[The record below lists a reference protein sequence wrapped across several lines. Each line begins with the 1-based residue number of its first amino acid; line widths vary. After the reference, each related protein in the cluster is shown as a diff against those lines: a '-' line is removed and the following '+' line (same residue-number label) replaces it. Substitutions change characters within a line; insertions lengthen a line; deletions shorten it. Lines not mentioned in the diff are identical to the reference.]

1 VDQSEMLRGMRRRD
15 FVRASA
21 GASLGVMTA
30 GGLLKAADAV
40 AAGPGGAEGP
50 GIAGPYVGAGSTAA
64 IRPFPLTQVA
74 LGPGL
79 LKEKQDRMVSFAR
92 GYDERR
98 FLVLFNQLANRPNP
112 PGVNAPGGWE
122 DGGLLSG
129 HWTGHYMTMLAQAAA
144 AGYTDLRDKLEWVV
158 NELGE
163 CQDALADQGLTVHP
177 GYLGCKP
184 EDTVLRI
191 GPPRFAVY
199 GSNQNTNSWAPWY
212 TQHKIIRG
220 FLDAYTLAGLDRAL
234 EIVLKMAE
242 WAFLALTLGDV
253 MHPNYSGPPTRSD
266 LNYMWDTY
274 IAGELGGINEVMAEI
289 AALTDDRRFLEIAR
303 KFDNRE
309 SLFGACLENR
319 DILVC
324 APGTQPGRRR
334 PPRLHANQHVPNFT
348 GYMRIYEQ
356 SGDEQYH
363 TVAKNF
369 WAMIVPH
376 RMFSHGGTSG
386 NYPGSNDNIEQLQN
400 RDNIANAIA
409 AGGAESC
416 TTYNVVKL
424 ARNLFLHDP
433 DPKYMD
439 YVERGHFNQIA
450 GTRQDTNTNSSPN
463 VTYFQPL
470 TPGSRRS
477 YGNTGTCCGGTGMEN
492 HLKHQETV
500 FFHSADH
507 TELWVNLFIPS
518 TLNWTQREFTVV
530 QETDFPRSQSTKLT
544 LNGNGRVNVKLRVPG
559 WATKGYT
566 VKLNGQTQSLDA
578 EPSSYVSIDRVWSPG
593 DTIEI
598 AFPFPIRIERAIDRP
613 DTQTVMYGPLA
624 YPVLGSVP
632 AGQFQQLTLYKYLK
646 RDGDYGRAA
655 ITNGT
660 GVNLTAGGLTL
671 RPQYVGDTQAQS
683 MYFRRVEPEIV
694 FGSIGTGVPNV
705 KRDDDLPNYDVPV
718 TGITSPGDDGLTFLD
733 IVWDKAPFAN
743 HGAFVSTVTD
753 TANAFVDAG
762 LLTPQ
767 QRATVVAAAAS
778 AEEELRP

>member
-1 VDQSEMLRGMRRRD
+1 MDRGMRRRD
-15 FVRASA
+15 FMRASA
-21 GASLGVMTA
+21 GASLTVMTA
-30 GGLLKAADAV
+30 GGRFRAGDALAA
-40 AAGPGGAEGP
+40 PGGAGGP
-50 GIAGPYVGAGSTAA
+50 GSLAPYVGAGSTAA
-64 IRPFPLTQVA
+64 IQPFQLPQVT
-74 LGPGL
+74 LGAGM
-79 LKEKQDRMVSFAR
+79 LKDKQDRMISFAR

-98 FLVLFNQLANRPNP
+98 FLVLFNQLAGRPNP
-112 PGVNAPGGWE
+112 SGVNPPGGWE

-129 HWTGHYMTMLAQAAA
+129 HWTGHYMTMLAQAAG
-144 AGYTDLRDKLEWVV
+144 AGFPDLGDKLGWVV
-158 NELGE
+158 NELGA
-163 CQDALADQGLTVHP
+163 CQDALADKGLTVHP

-212 TQHKIIRG
+212 TQHKIMRG
-220 FLDAYTLAGLDRAL
+220 LLDAYTLAGNDRAL
-234 EIVLKMAE
+234 EIALKMAE
-242 WAFLALTLGDV
+242 WAFLAITVGDV
-253 MHPNYSGPPTRSD
+253 MHPDYSGPPTRSD

-274 IAGELGGINEVMAEI
+274 IAGENGGFNEVMAEV
-289 AALTDDRRFLEIAR
+289 AALTEDRRFLQIAR
-303 KFDNRE
+303 AFDNRE
-309 SLFGACLENR
+309 SLFGACLEDR

-356 SGDEQYH
+356 SGDEQYR

-369 WAMIVPH
+369 FGMIVPH

-386 NYPGSNDNIEQLQN
+386 DYPGSNDNIEQLQN

-409 AGGAESC
+409 SGGAESC
-416 TTYNVVKL
+416 TTYNLVKL
-424 ARNLFLHDP
+424 ARNLFLHQP

-439 YVERGHFNQIA
+439 YVERGLFNQIA

-492 HLKHQETV
+492 HTKHQESV
-500 FFHSADH
+500 YFHSADD
-507 TELWVNLFIPS
+507 TELWVNLFVPS
-518 TLNWTQREFTVV
+518 TLNWTQRGFTVV
-530 QETDFPRSQSTKLT
+530 QETDFPRQQSTRLT
-544 LNGNGRVNVKLRVPG
+544 LNGSGHLTVRLRVPG
-559 WATKGYT
+559 WAVKGYT
-566 VKLNGQTQSLDA
+566 VKLNGEVLSLDA
-578 EPSSYVSIDRVWSPG
+578 RPSSYVSIERDWSAG
-593 DTIEI
+593 DTLEI
-598 AFPFPIRIERAIDRP
+598 AFPFSVRIERAIDRP

-624 YPVLGSVP
+624 YPVLGTVA
-632 AGQFQQLTLYKYLK
+632 AGQFQQLTLYRHLK

-655 ITNGT
+655 ITPST
-660 GVNLTAGGLTL
+660 GVSLTAGGLTL
-671 RPQYVGDTQAQS
+671 RPQYVGDTQPQS

-705 KRDDDLPNYDVPV
+705 KRDDNLPNYDVPV
-718 TGITSPGDDGLTFLD
+718 TGIVSPGDDGLMFLD
-733 IVWDKAPFAN
+733 IVWDHAPFAD
-743 HGAFVSTVTD
+743 HGAFVSTVAS
-753 TANAFVDAG
+753 TAGAFVSAG
-762 LLTPQ
+762 ALTQ
-767 QRATVVAAAAS
+767 AQRAAVIAAAAS

>member
-1 VDQSEMLRGMRRRD
+1 MRRRD
-15 FVRASA
+15 FMHASA
-21 GASLGVMTA
+21 GASLAAVTA
-30 GGLLKAADAV
+30 GGLLKASAAHAAPDA
-40 AAGPGGAEGP
+40 AAGPGSPA
-50 GIAGPYVGAGSTAA
+50 PYVGAGSTAA
-64 IRPFPLTQVA
+64 IRPFQINRVT

-79 LKEKQDRMVSFAR
+79 LKEKQDRMIAFAR

-98 FLVLFNQLANRPNP
+98 FLVLFNQLAGRPNP

-144 AGYTDLRDKLEWVV
+144 GGYADLQDKLAWVV

-163 CQDALADQGLTVHP
+163 CQDALADNGLTVHP
-177 GYLGCKP
+177 GYLGAKP
-184 EDTVLRI
+184 EDTVLRV

-212 TQHKIIRG
+212 TQHKIMRG
-220 FLDAYTLAGLDRAL
+220 FLDAYTLAGNERAL

-242 WAFLALTLGDV
+242 WAFLAITVGDV
-253 MHPNYSGPPTRSD
+253 MHPNYAGPPTRRD

-274 IAGELGGINEVMAEI
+274 IAGELGGANEVMAEV
-289 AALTDDRRFLEIAR
+289 AALTEDRRYLEVAR
-303 KFDNRE
+303 AFDNRE
-309 SLFGACLENR
+309 SLFDACLENR

-356 SGDEQYH
+356 SGDESYH

-369 WAMIVPH
+369 WGMIVPH

-409 AGGAESC
+409 SGGAETC
-416 TTYNVVKL
+416 TTYNVIKL
-424 ARNLFLHDP
+424 ARNLFFHDP

-450 GTRQDTNTNSSPN
+450 GSRQDTNTNSNPN

-492 HLKHQETV
+492 HTKHQESAY
-500 FFHSADH
+500 FHSADD

-518 TLNWTQREFTVV
+518 TLDWAERGFTIV
-530 QETDFPRSQSTKLT
+530 QETDFPRRQSTKLT
-544 LNGNGRVNVKLRVPG
+544 VNGSGRLTIKLRVPA
-559 WATKGYT
+559 WATNGYT
-566 VKLNGQTQSLDA
+566 VKLNGATEDLDA
-578 EPSSYVSIDRVWSPG
+578 KPSSYVSLERDWTSG

-598 AFPFPIRIERAIDRP
+598 DFPFGIRIERARDRP

-624 YPVLGSVP
+624 YPIVGSVP
-632 AGQFQQLTLYKYLK
+632 AGQFQQLTLYRHLK
-646 RDGDYGRAA
+646 LDGDYARTA
-655 ITNGT
+655 ITKGS
-660 GVNLTAGGLTL
+660 GVTLTAGGLTL
-671 RPQYVGDTQAQS
+671 RPQYVGDTQQQS

-694 FGSIGTGVPNV
+694 FGSIATGVPNV

-733 IVWDKAPFAN
+733 IVWDQAPFAN
-743 HGAFVSTVTD
+743 HGAFVSAVTA
-753 TANAFVDAG
+753 TANAFAG
-762 LLTPQ
+762 AGTLTNA
-767 QRATVVAAAAS
+767 QRATVIAAAAS
-778 AEEELRP
+778 AEQELRP

>member
-1 VDQSEMLRGMRRRD
+1 MDLEMRRRD
-15 FVRASA
+15 FMRASA
-21 GASLGVMTA
+21 GALTVMGA
-30 GGLLKAADAV
+30 GGLLKAGEALAAPGGV
-40 AAGPGGAEGP
+40 AGGPGSLA
-50 GIAGPYVGAGSTAA
+50 PYVGAGSTAA
-64 IRPFPLTQVA
+64 IRPFPITQVA
-74 LGPGL
+74 LGPGM
-79 LKEKQDRMVSFAR
+79 LKDKQDRMVSFAR

-98 FLVLFNQLANRPNP
+98 FLVLFNQLAGRPNP
-112 PGVNAPGGWE
+112 TGVSAPGGWE

-144 AGYTDLRDKLEWVV
+144 AGYTDLQDKLAWVV

-212 TQHKIIRG
+212 TQHKLIRG
-220 FLDAYTLAGLDRAL
+220 FLDAYTLAGNDRAF

-253 MHPNYSGPPTRSD
+253 MHPDYAGPPTRSD

-274 IAGELGGINEVMAEI
+274 IAGEYGGVNEVFAEI
-289 AALTDDRRFLEIAR
+289 AALTEDRRFLEIAQ

-363 TVAKNF
+363 AVAKNF
-369 WAMIVPH
+369 WGMIVPH

-500 FFHSADH
+500 YFRSADDS
-507 TELWVNLFIPS
+507 ELWVNLFIPS
-518 TLNWTQREFTVV
+518 TLRWTEREFTVV
-530 QETDFPRSQSTKLT
+530 QETDFPRQQSTKLT
-544 LNGNGRVNVKLRVPG
+544 FNGSGRVNVKLRVPA

-578 EPSSYVSIDRVWSPG
+578 KPSSYVSIERDWSPG
-593 DTIEI
+593 DTIDI
-598 AFPFPIRIERAIDRP
+598 DFPFPIRIERAIDRP

-624 YPVLGSVP
+624 YPVIGTPP
-632 AGQFQQLTLYKYLK
+632 AGQGGYQQLTLYKYLK

-655 ITNGT
+655 ITKGT
-660 GVNLTAGGLTL
+660 GVNLTAGGLTM

-694 FGSIGTGVPNV
+694 FGSIGTGVANV

-718 TGITSPGDDGLTFLD
+718 TGITSPGNDGLTFLD
-733 IVWDKAPFAN
+733 LVWDQAPFAN
-743 HGAFVSTVTD
+743 HGAFVSTVTA

-762 LLTPQ
+762 LLTAQ
-767 QRATVVAAAAS
+767 QRATVISAAAA